1 MTALLLW
8 EDHMADGRI
17 DFTKSGVSRFP
28 DRDLGVPRFSCEVG
42 VPLAEQKELGHNRWH
57 PDIPPLFECD
67 PGDEVILESP
77 GYDDYQ
83 LQDQDDDEDI
93 HTLDL
98 TRTHPITGPVRVR
111 GAEPGDLLVVEVM
124 DVQPLSGIGYSNV
137 LPGMG
142 GPLKDRFPR
151 GFKTVWDLHGIYA
164 TSRQI
169 PGVRIPAIS
178 HPGVIGV
185 APSHELLEQWNR
197 REDPLVAD
205 GQAGPRADATA
216 TAVLRTLEGEEWQR
230 VAATAARTVP
240 PRENGGNMD
249 IKNLSRGSKIYF
261 PVFVEGA
268 LFSCGDL
275 HFAEGDGEITW
286 NAIEMDGSAWLKFG
300 LIKGGSRKY
309 GIRNPAF
316 RPSPVDPNF
325 GDRYLSFV
333 GYSARG
339 DEQRYL
345 DTTMAAVDA
354 VEQGIDY
361 LTRFGYTPE
370 QAYTIIS
377 VAPCEMHVG
386 GIVDIPN
393 AAVTLSIPLDI
404 FDQDILPKP

>member
-1 MTALLLW
+1 
-8 EDHMADGRI
+8 MANN

-28 DRDLGVPRFSCEVG
+28 DRDLGVPRFGCEVG

-67 PGDEVILESP
+67 PGDEVILETP

-83 LQDQDDDEDI
+83 LLDQDNDDI
-93 HTLDL
+93 HTVDL
-98 TRTHPITGPVRVR
+98 TRTHPLAGPVRVR
-111 GAEPGDLLVVEVM
+111 GAEPGDLLVVELM
-124 DVQPLSGIGYSNV
+124 DVQPLSGIGYSNI

-142 GPLKDRFPR
+142 GPLKDWFPN
-151 GFKTVWDLHGIYA
+151 GYKTVWDLHGVYA
-164 TSRQI
+164 TSRHI

-178 HPGVIGV
+178 HPGITGV

-197 REDPLVAD
+197 REDPLVARD
-205 GQAGPRADATA
+205 EAAPRADATD
-216 TAVLRTLEGEEWQR
+216 TAVLRTLAGKEWER

-286 NAIEMDGSAWLKFG
+286 NAIEMDGTTWVKFD
-300 LIKGGSRKY
+300 LIKGGATRY

-316 RPSPVDPNF
+316 RPSPIDPNF
-325 GDRYLSFV
+325 GDRYMSFV

-339 DEQRYL
+339 DDQRFL
-345 DTTMAAVDA
+345 DTTMATVDA

-361 LTRFGYTPE
+361 LAKFGYTPE

-386 GIVDIPN
+386 GVVDIPN
-393 AAVTLSIPLDI
+393 SAVTLSIPVDI
-404 FDQDILPKP
+404 FDQDILPRNLS

>member
-1 MTALLLW
+1 M
-8 EDHMADGRI
+8 
-17 DFTKSGVSRFP
+17 
-28 DRDLGVPRFSCEVG
+28 G

-57 PDIPPLFECD
+57 PDIPPLHELD
-67 PGDEVILESP
+67 PGDEVILETP

-83 LQDQDDDEDI
+83 LQDADEDQDI
-93 HTLDL
+93 RDLDL
-98 TRTHPITGPVRVR
+98 TRTHPIAGPVYVN
-111 GAEPGDLLVVEVM
+111 GAEPGDLLVVDVL
-124 DVQPLSGIGYSNV
+124 DVQPLSGIGYSNI

-142 GPLKDRFPR
+142 GPLASWFPR
-151 GFKTVWDLHGIYA
+151 GFKTVWDLHGLFA

-169 PGVRIPAIS
+169 PGVEIPAIS

-185 APSHELLEQWNR
+185 APSHELLQIWNE
-197 REDPLVAD
+197 REDPLIAD
-205 GQAGPRADATA
+205 GLAGPREDAIA
-216 TAVLRTLEGEEWQR
+216 TSVLRTLEGDEWAR

-240 PRENGGNMD
+240 PRENGGNLD
-249 IKNLSRGSKIYF
+249 IKNLSRGSRVYF

-286 NAIEMDGSAWLKFG
+286 NAIEMDGSTWLRFN
-300 LIKGGSRKY
+300 LIKGGMAKY
-309 GIRNPAF
+309 GVRNPML

-325 GDRYLSFV
+325 GTRYLSFT
-333 GYSARG
+333 GLSARG
-339 DEQRYL
+339 REQKYI

-354 VEQGIDY
+354 VEQAIDY
-361 LTRFGYTPE
+361 LGKFGYAPE

-393 AAVTLSIPLDI
+393 AAVTLKIPLDI
-404 FDQDILPKP
+404 FDKDILPR

>member
-1 MTALLLW
+1 MSSDVVL
-8 EDHMADGRI
+8 GRSSSGDA
-17 DFTKSGVSRFP
+17 DFTRSGVSRFP
-28 DRDLGVPRFSCEVG
+28 NRDLGVPRFGCEVG

-57 PDIPPLFECD
+57 PDIPPLHELD

-83 LQDQDDDEDI
+83 LHDVDDDDDI
-93 HTLDL
+93 RTIDL
-98 TRTHPITGPVRVR
+98 TRTHPIAGPVYVN
-111 GAEPGDLLVVEVM
+111 GAQPGDLLVVDVL
-124 DVQPLSGIGYSNV
+124 DVQPLSGIGYSNI

-142 GPLKDRFPR
+142 GPLASWFPR
-151 GFKTVWDLHGIYA
+151 GFKTVWDLHGLFA
-164 TSRQI
+164 TSRQV
-169 PGVRIPAIS
+169 PGVEIPAIS

-185 APSHELLEQWNR
+185 APSHELLQIWNE
-197 REDPLVAD
+197 REDPLIGD
-205 GQAGPRADATA
+205 GQAGPREDAIA
-216 TAVLRTLEGEEWQR
+216 TSVLRTLEGDEWAR

-240 PRENGGNMD
+240 PRENGGNLD
-249 IKNLSRGSKIYF
+249 IKNLSRGSRVYF

-286 NAIEMDGSAWLKFG
+286 NAIEMDGSTWIRFG
-300 LIKGGSRKY
+300 LIKGGMAKY
-309 GIRNPAF
+309 GVRNPML

-325 GDRYLSFV
+325 GTRYLSFT
-333 GYSARG
+333 GLSARG
-339 DEQRYL
+339 REQKYL

-354 VEQGIDY
+354 VEQAIDY
-361 LTRFGYTPE
+361 LGKFGYNAE

-393 AAVTLSIPLDI
+393 SAVTLKIPVDI
-404 FDQDILPKP
+404 FDKDILPH